1 MEGVPAAVVRPSGDL
16 DLATADAFRVLLDGA
31 LHDEPQVLV
40 VDLTAVEFLD
50 SSGIA
55 VIAGAMKAQR
65 KRQGQLVLVHPR
77 PIVKRAID
85 LVGLSLLFDTTGVPA
100 ELLGP

>member
-1 MEGVPAAVVRPSGDL
+1 MEDVPAAVVRPSGDL
-16 DLATADAFRVLLDGA
+16 DLATADAFRVLLDDA

-40 VDLTAVEFLD
+40 VDLTAVDFLD

-65 KRQGQLVLVHPR
+65 KRQGLLVLLHPR
-77 PIVKRAID
+77 PIVKRAVD
-85 LVGLSLLFDTTGVPA
+85 LVGLSLLFDTTGVPS
-100 ELLGP
+100 ELLG